1 MRAAE
6 PSPSGVD
13 GPLAIVGY
21 MGSGKSSVG
30 RLLARRLG
38 REFVDLDREVERRE
52 RRTIPEIF
60 ERSGEEHFRQLE
72 HEALV
77 DNLEFGGARLIA
89 CGGGT
94 VTHSAS
100 RELLRNVDTVF
111 LEEDVG
117 VLYERT
123 RGPRRPLRAGSLKE
137 FEERY
142 SERIEGYREV
152 ADLTV
157 SMRNR
162 PKDRVVEEILRW
174 MNV

>member
-1 MRAAE
+1 M
-6 PSPSGVD
+6 D
-13 GPLAIVGY
+13 GPVAIVGY

-38 REFVDLDREVERRE
+38 WEFVDLDREIERKE

-60 ERSGEEHFRQLE
+60 EEFGEGRFRELE
-72 HEALV
+72 HEALLASL
-77 DNLEFGGARLIA
+77 DDAGGGRIVA

-94 VTHSAS
+94 VVHPGS
-100 RELLRNVDTVF
+100 REALREVATVF

-123 RGPRRPLRAGSLKE
+123 RGSRRPLRAGNPEE
-137 FEERY
+137 FGHRY
-142 SERIEGYREV
+142 SDRVEHYREV

-157 SMRNR
+157 SMKNR
-162 PKDRVVEEILRW
+162 PKDQVAEEIIRW
-174 MNV
+174 LNG